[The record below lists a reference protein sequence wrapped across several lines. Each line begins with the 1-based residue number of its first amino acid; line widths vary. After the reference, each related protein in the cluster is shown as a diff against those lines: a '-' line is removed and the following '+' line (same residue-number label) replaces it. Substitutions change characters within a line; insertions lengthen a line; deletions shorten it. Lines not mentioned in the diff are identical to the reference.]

1 MRERRWGRAR
11 EGAPT
16 RRACGDLA
24 VAGARVR
31 YPGSRAEA
39 LCGVDLRLRPGERCC
54 VLGANG
60 SGKSTLAAVA
70 SGVLAP
76 AGGTV
81 SCGEETL
88 VVGGR
93 DEDLDGEGFAR
104 LHEVVGYVGQDPDG
118 QLVATL
124 VREEVAFGPTQL
136 GWARA
141 EVEGAVREALETCG
155 IAALADRVTS
165 TLSGGQRQLVVVAAT
180 LAMCPRYLV
189 LDEPCAMLDERG
201 SRDVRA
207 ALDAAAARGVGVLL
221 VTHELADVVA
231 YDRAIVM
238 SEGVV
243 AWTGAPREIARSE
256 ELRALACC
264 LWDVAGDEGCRDE
277 GSAPQDAGASTHD
290 DRPDRPGG
298 AAGSLC
304 VRGVSLRTP
313 DGFTCAFDGLVFEP
327 GTCVLITGPTGAGKS
342 TLLRLLAGLATPD
355 EGEVAIADGRAPD
368 PSVAACVFQRPA
380 DQLFAGT
387 VLEEVMFGP
396 RNLGRDAA
404 TAREAAR
411 DALERT
417 GLDPDVFGARSPFS
431 LSGGQMRRV
440 CLASA
445 VVMGTPF
452 LLLDEP
458 DAALDARGLACL
470 RAQVAG
476 LLARGVGV
484 IAVTHHPRRLA
495 DLATR
500 CYRVEGG
507 RVTASWRIVPAGGAA
522 PADGT
527 VPADGADGGR
537 GTGAAR

>member
-1 MRERRWGRAR
+1 M
-11 EGAPT
+11 
-16 RRACGDLA
+16 RRACGDLV
-24 VAGARVR
+24 VARARVR
-31 YPGSRAEA
+31 YPGSRDEA
-39 LCGVDLRLRPGERCC
+39 LRGVDLRLRPGERCC

-136 GWARA
+136 GWGQA

-180 LAMCPRYLV
+180 LAMRPRYLV

-221 VTHELADVVA
+221 VTHELADVLA

-256 ELRALACC
+256 ALRALACC
-264 LWDVAGDEGCRDE
+264 LWDAVGDEGRRDE
-277 GSAPQDAGASTHD
+277 GSAPQDAGASAHD
-290 DRPDRPGG
+290 DRPDRPVGA

-313 DGFTCAFDGLVFEP
+313 DGFTCTFDGLVFEP
-327 GTCVLITGPTGAGKS
+327 GTCVLVTGPTGAGKS

-411 DALERT
+411 DALVRT
-417 GLDPDVFGARSPFS
+417 GLDPDAFGARSPFG

-445 VVMGTPF
+445 VAMGTPF

-470 RAQVAG
+470 RSQIAG

-484 IAVTHHPRRLA
+484 IAVTHHPCRLA

-507 RVTASWRIVPAGGAA
+507 RVSASWRVM

-527 VPADGADGGR
+527 VPDDGANGGR
-537 GTGAAR
+537 ATGAVR